1 MENSDSDR
9 RVIKF
14 VAHPLQNH
22 LQNPRK
28 IWANKFVN
36 DRINSDTRDRDLKLG
51 KIWKYW
57 LGN

>member
-14 VAHPLQNH
+14 VAHPLRNH

-36 DRINSDTRDRDLKLG
+36 DRIKSDTRDCDLKLG